1 MSVGAERGSLP
12 LALMVTILVTGL
24 VSVVT
29 ASVVMGQQQTRFDES
44 YERSLQLAEAGA
56 DRALEAVAEGSD
68 LVTDEDPGED
78 PRAWAVDR
86 AREAI
91 DSGEDDPALRA
102 LDDGG
107 GWAYGIRV
115 TGEGGGSAAIYG
127 VGISDRGDRSV
138 ERVVRL
144 GLDDHASF
152 IDAGFVAGCPTA
164 ESAEEVALVARGT
177 VEADGVVLHSN
188 CSIVASGN
196 VSGTYRAHGTVD
208 YGGSDNASR
217 EEGKPVVELPDF
229 SARDYYRANDDHAP
243 WYDLCS
249 DGTIKE
255 PGEDDQGPCE
265 GEKTDDLA
273 TRMIDGEWKIEDAG
287 AVFYVDGADAEIA
300 TDGKLNVLVA
310 ERAGQGGDLS
320 VSVPGSADVSRAE
333 ALHEDLPVVV
343 DGALEFAGN
352 NGLEAELFLIGG
364 HVDIKGGAT
373 LTGSVIA
380 AQRAGE
386 TSTLGG
392 TANIK
397 DAIDLDEDDHDTLR
411 VSRWEEL

>member
-1 MSVGAERGSLP
+1 MSARAERGSLP
-12 LALMVTILVTGL
+12 LALLVTILDTGL

-56 DRALEAVAEGSD
+56 DRALEAVAGGSD

-91 DSGEDDPALRA
+91 DSGDDDPALRA

-115 TGEGGGSAAIYG
+115 TGQGGGSAAIYG

-144 GLDDHASF
+144 GLDDHAPL

-164 ESAEEVALVARGT
+164 ESAEEVALDAAGT
-177 VEADGVVLHSN
+177 VNADSVVLHSN
-188 CSIVASGN
+188 CSIEASGH

-208 YGGSDNASR
+208 YGGSGNASW
-217 EEGKPVVELPDF
+217 EEGADVVELPDF
-229 SARDYYRANDDHAP
+229 SARDYYRADEDHA

-249 DGTIKE
+249 DGTIRE
-255 PGEDDQGPCE
+255 PGGDDQGPCE
-265 GEKTDDLA
+265 GEETADALA
-273 TRMIDGEWKIEDAG
+273 TSMRGGEWEIEDAD

-300 TDGKLNVLVA
+300 TGGELNVLVA
-310 ERAGQGGDLS
+310 ERSGQGGDLS
-320 VSVPGSADVSRAE
+320 VSVPGSPDDSRAE
-333 ALHEDLPVVV
+333 ALHADLPIVV
-343 DGALEFAGN
+343 DGALEIAGN
-352 NGLEAELFLIGG
+352 SSLEAELMLVGG
-364 HVDIKGGAT
+364 HVDIAGNAT

-386 TSTLGG
+386 TSTLLG
-392 TANIK
+392 TANIE
-397 DAIDLDEDDHDTLR
+397 DAIDLDEEDYDALR